1 MVAHFPSKEYKA
13 VREARMD
20 QSRNF
25 ILPGQN
31 RILSSLTRD
40 LQIRLLPRMEKM
52 SLSIRQILHAADD
65 AITHAWFP
73 LSGVV
78 SLVIK

>member
-1 MVAHFPSKEYKA
+1 
-13 VREARMD
+13 MD

-31 RILSSLTRD
+31 RILSSLPRD

-52 SLSIRQILHAADD
+52 SLSIRQILYAPD
-65 AITHAWFP
+65 
-73 LSGVV
+73 
-78 SLVIK
+78 